1 MKKKAK
7 KTIITSVTL
16 ISLFISNSFVLSVF
30 ADTSSYQTETIAQNN
45 YNTYINKLDK
55 YVSLDKDK
63 L

>member
-45 YNTYINKLDK
+45 
-55 YVSLDKDK
+55 
-63 L
+63 